1 MNTHVMQAGGRAA
14 GILVHPGAC
23 VGETCPCSRCLHVK
37 TNGQRVG
44 GVLVRMASLVYAR
57 VRGLDDAAARL
68 TGAVKTGIA
77 GDVFTPQN

>member
-1 MNTHVMQAGGRAA
+1 M
-14 GILVHPGAC
+14 PGTC

-37 TNGQRVG
+37 TNERRVG
-44 GVLVRMASLVYAR
+44 GVLERMASLVYAR

-77 GDVFTPQN
+77 GHAFTPQN